1 MTLLRAC
8 LVTIVLT
15 SLGASGAARAQAFQ
29 PDDPQQVLLRVG
41 PAPLTGKAEPRTLA
55 QALIR
60 AQAWIEEGRRT
71 SEPRGFGRAEALLH
85 RWSMQGAGNAQW
97 HVLGADIHQYRHD
110 YDRALANL
118 GRALQIEQG
127 NVRALLM
134 RAAVRQTRGEF
145 ESARSDCNAL
155 LAQGEVSLGS
165 TCLAQILGLTGQL
178 SRARALLER
187 QVKDDASAAAIR
199 VWRLGAL
206 ADMADRAGDAA
217 DAERYLRQALRI
229 QSNDQYIS
237 LALVD
242 LLLLQGRPA
251 EVETLLRSLPLTE
264 AVQLRRAEALRATA
278 RSTEA
283 ALAQLQALRLQA
295 RQRGEAVDLRDAA
308 RLERLQG
315 RSCEALKAAR
325 SNWASQREP
334 ADIRLL
340 LAAGTECHDPGAI
353 EDVRRWL
360 AATRYEDTRLQTMLR
375 AARRS

>member
-8 LVTIVLT
+8 LVSIVLT
-15 SLGASGAARAQAFQ
+15 SLGAGGTTRAQGFQ
-29 PDDPQQVLLRVG
+29 SIDPQQVLLRVG
-41 PAPLTGKAEPRTLA
+41 PAPLDGKAEPRTLV

-60 AQAWIEEGRRT
+60 AQAWIDAGRRT
-71 SEPRGFGRAEALLH
+71 SEPRGFGRAEALLQ
-85 RWSMQGAGNAQW
+85 RWRTQGAASAQW
-97 HVLGADIHQYRHD
+97 HVLSADIHQYRHD
-110 YDRALANL
+110 YDRSLTSL
-118 GRALQIEQG
+118 GRALELEPS
-127 NVRALLM
+127 NTRALLM

-145 ESARSDCNAL
+145 DAARADCSAL
-155 LAQGEVSLGS
+155 LAQGEVALGS

-187 QVKDDASAAAIR
+187 QVNDDTSPVGIR

-206 ADMADRAGDAA
+206 ADMADRAGDVA
-217 DAERYLRQALRI
+217 DAEHYLRQALRI
-229 QSNDQYIS
+229 QPNDQYIS

-264 AVQLRRAEALRATA
+264 AVLLRRAEALRATG
-278 RSTEA
+278 RSKEQ
-283 ALAQLQALRLQA
+283 ALAQLQALRSQA

-315 RSCEALKAAR
+315 RSCEALTAAR

-334 ADIRLL
+334 ADVRLL
-340 LAAGTECHDPGAI
+340 LAVGTECHDPGVI
-353 EDVRRWL
+353 EEVRRWL
-360 AATRYEDTRLQTMLR
+360 AATRYEDTRVQTTLR